1 MEGAIVRVSK
11 NGILLREV
19 KEPSNLDKDWE
30 ITSTGD

>member
-19 KEPSNLDKDWE
+19 KEPRNLNKTWE
-30 ITSTGD
+30 IKE